1 MILVTGSAGYIGS
14 EICSNFERLKI
25 KYIGIDNLKYS
36 YKINVSNNRNFKKCC
51 ISNEKK
57 ISHFIKKFNIKTVIH
72 AAAYAYVIDSEKNK
86 KKYYNNNVLKT
97 KKFISII
104 KKNKVDNFIFFS
116 SSNVYSEKN
125 KTGIFTEKSK
135 TKPKNFYGKTK
146 LNIESFTIKKNFNNL
161 IILRLFN
168 IIGMTKKFKPKNFG
182 NFKYQRLLFK
192 MIYNYKKKTP
202 VFINYIKKVSKIIY
216 PSRDFVDIRDLN
228 KLILKIIKSLK
239 KFNNHKVY
247 NVGSGKSVKL
257 NKILKIFKNSVNF
270 KVKTVYKEIYKNEYI
285 NTKSSI
291 EKVKKDYKWRP
302 VINIKSSI
310 DSYKNKLI
318 I

>member
-25 KYIGIDNLKYS
+25 KHIGIDNLKYS

-86 KKYYNNNVLKT
+86 KKYYINNVLKT

-116 SSNVYSEKN
+116 SSNVYCEKN

-135 TKPKNFYGKTK
+135 SKPKNFYGKTK
-146 LNIESFTIKKNFNNL
+146 LNIESFIIKKNFNNL
-161 IILRLFN
+161 VILRLFN

-228 KLILKIIKSLK
+228 KLILKIIKSFK